1 LSPQFLL
8 GMTDLS
14 HYLVEDM
21 PIYEKAV
28 RFLMR
33 DMVANL
39 EIQQGQTFSRDRVMG
54 WFREHYPLIKKATV
68 DGHLTRQSTNAPAR
82 INHPVSADGTDDLFY
97 KIDGSTFRLYDPL
110 HDPEPIRTRADFE
123 RVTAE
128 EGAILDDSDETTVV
142 TSAASSEFAY
152 ERDLR
157 DYLAKNLHIISPDLT
172 LYEEEGVRGVEFPV
186 GGRYVD
192 ILARDSEGYVV
203 IELKVSK
210 GYDRVVGQ
218 LLRYVNWIKQN
229 HAEEGQRVR
238 GIIVAKQIGEDLSLA
253 CSEIPN
259 VELYEYE
266 LSVTVT
272 SHRK

>member
-1 LSPQFLL
+1 
-8 GMTDLS
+8 
-14 HYLVEDM
+14 M

-28 RFLMR
+28 RELTK
-33 DMVANL
+33 DMVKGL
-39 EIQQGQTFSRDRVMG
+39 GIQEGQRFTKDAAVR
-54 WFREHYPLIKKATV
+54 WFREKYPLIKQGTIEA
-68 DGHLTRQSTNAPAR
+68 HLSRQSINSRAR
-82 INHPVSADGTDDLFY
+82 VSYSAALDGSDDLFY

-110 HDPEPIRTRADFE
+110 HDPKPIRTRADFE
-123 RVTAE
+123 QVTVE
-128 EGAILDDSDETTVV
+128 EGVPLDESDEMMVV
-142 TSAASSEFAY
+142 TPAASSEFAY

-157 DYLAKNLHIISPDLT
+157 DYLARNLHIISPDLT

-192 ILARDSEGYVV
+192 ILARDPEGYVV

-272 SHRK
+272 PYRK

>member
-1 LSPQFLL
+1 
-8 GMTDLS
+8 
-14 HYLVEDM
+14 M

-33 DMVANL
+33 DMVSTL

-110 HDPEPIRTRADFE
+110 HDPKPIRTRADFE
-123 RVTAE
+123 QVTVE
-128 EGAILDDSDETTVV
+128 EGDPLDDSGEMMVV
-142 TSAASSEFAY
+142 TPAASSEFAY

-157 DYLAKNLHIISPDLT
+157 DYLARNLHIISPDLT

-192 ILARDSEGYVV
+192 ILARDPEGYVV

-272 SHRK
+272 PYRR